1 MRRNWGMFLYAL
13 LGGFCIGLGG
23 TAFLRIKDSFT
34 GGVVVGA
41 LFFAIGLFTICT
53 RGYNLSTTPC
63 LLICWIW
70 GSSGWAIS
78 WAVCSSLPWSSAPA
92 SPDRRGSTRWRQDWW
107 RGR

>member
-53 RGYNLSTTPC
+53 RGYNLFTGKDASWLLLSVSGLTPQDGG
-63 LLICWIW
+63 LEV
-70 GSSGWAIS
+70 IS
-78 WAVCSSLPWSSAPA
+78 LNKLFLTQFVSDHSFI
-92 SPDRRGSTRWRQDWW
+92 TKTEM
-107 RGR
+107 

>member
-1 MRRNWGMFLYAL
+1 MRRNWGIFLYAL

-53 RGYNLSTTPC
+53 RGYNLWT
-63 LLICWIW
+63 W
-70 GSSGWAIS
+70 GLSGWATS
-78 WAVCSSLPWSSAPA
+78 WAVCSSLPWNSVPA
-92 SPDRRGSTRWRQDWW
+92 SPVGWGLTRRRLGWW

>member
-41 LFFAIGLFTICT
+41 LFFAIGLFTIST
-53 RGYNLSTTPC
+53 RGGGR
-63 LLICWIW
+63 I
-70 GSSGWAIS
+70 GGGEDER
-78 WAVCSSLPWSSAPA
+78 LPAEPVR
-92 SPDRRGSTRWRQDWW
+92 PGHPV
-107 RGR
+107 